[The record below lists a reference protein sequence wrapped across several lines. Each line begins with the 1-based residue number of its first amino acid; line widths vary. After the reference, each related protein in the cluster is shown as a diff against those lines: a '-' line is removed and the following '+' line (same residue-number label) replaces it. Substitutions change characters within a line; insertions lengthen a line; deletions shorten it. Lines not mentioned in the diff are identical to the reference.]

1 MKEPS
6 SLFTFDVF
14 DTLLTRI
21 WLRPIDVFLHM
32 EWLQGG
38 ASTDFST
45 RRRAAETR
53 VRNRVADGEATLEQ
67 IYDELA
73 LDLGWSS
80 EERQRVLSLELQ
92 CELLASRPIT
102 PMVDRIN
109 RLMGGAIPVA
119 CVSDF
124 YAPREFIQRLLA
136 QSGVAVSA
144 DRVFVSSDEQLT
156 KRSGA
161 LFERIRKA
169 HELPAGQICHT
180 GDHPFSDVTQARKA
194 GFKVE
199 PFFESVPSAT
209 ELSLASWGNS
219 TMERLLASAIA
230 GAARQA
236 RMSRTLEGQLGALWS
251 IATGVAGSLLFGY
264 VYWLL
269 NEARSQGIQRLYFLA
284 RDGQI
289 LLRIAQDIAREL
301 RLDFDLRYLYASR
314 RAWFLPSVAGGSNEE
329 HVAAILA
336 EESVSIADVLR
347 YLGISPDE
355 VRSTL
360 TAAGFAEETW
370 SRMMPSAGLRPV
382 LSQPPWD
389 SLIAARA
396 GREHALCLDYLTE
409 QGMLDATPKGIVD
422 VGWKGRLQ
430 IALAR
435 MLGDAGAVAPT
446 GFYMGLRQ
454 RPDPLISGDSRTYF
468 EGPDSLALNPSLV
481 ELFSA
486 ADHGTT
492 LGYEKQSDCSVRPVL
507 ADSPRASIEWGLETL
522 QDGVSAF
529 TASLLGSL
537 PLFDEHPDVLSSGMR
552 KAALLAASRLM
563 RRPSPREADVLGSFP
578 HAAGQFHSELAP
590 LAPRVPLRH
599 LMSGLLF
606 PDTLTRRTHWPQ
618 ATIVRSTQATR
629 LAIRLWETRVEELPR
644 MKKSIRC
651 ALKLQAV
658 AR

>member
-32 EWLQGG
+32 ERLQGG
-38 ASTDFST
+38 APADFSA

-53 VRNRVADGEATLEQ
+53 VRNRVADGEATLEL

-80 EERQRVLSLELQ
+80 EQRQRVLSLELR

-109 RLMGGAIPVA
+109 RLMGATIPVA
-119 CVSDF
+119 CICDF

-136 QSGVAVSA
+136 QSGVAVPA
-144 DRVFVSSDEQLT
+144 DRLFVSSDEQLT
-156 KRSGA
+156 KRTGA
-161 LFERIRKA
+161 LFELVRKA

-194 GFKVE
+194 GFKVQ
-199 PFFESVPSAT
+199 PFFESAPSVT
-209 ELSLASWGNS
+209 ELSLASWGN
-219 TMERLLASAIA
+219 TTRERLLASAIA

-236 RMSRTLEGQLGALWS
+236 RMSRALEGRPGTLWS
-251 IATGVAGSLLFGY
+251 IATGVAGPLLFGY

-269 NEARSQGIQRLYFLA
+269 HSARSLGLRRLYFLA

-301 RLDFDLRYLYASR
+301 RLDFELRYLYASR

-329 HVAAILA
+329 HIAAILT
-336 EESVSIADVLR
+336 EESVSIADVLH
-347 YLGISPDE
+347 YLEISPNK
-355 VRSTL
+355 VRSSL
-360 TAAGFAEETW
+360 TTAGFAEETW
-370 SRMMPSAGLRPV
+370 SQPIPSARLRPA

-396 GREHALCLDYLTE
+396 AREHALCLDYLTE

-430 IALAR
+430 IALAQ
-435 MLGDAGAVAPT
+435 MLGAAGAVAPT
-446 GFYMGLRQ
+446 GFYLGLRQ
-454 RPDPLISGDSRTYF
+454 RPNPLTSGDSRTYV

-492 LGYEKQSDCSVRPVL
+492 LGYERHSDRSVRPVL
-507 ADSPRASIEWGLETL
+507 AGSPRASIEWGLETL

-529 TASLLGSL
+529 TAGLLGSL
-537 PLFDEHPDVLSSGMR
+537 PLLDEHPDVLSSGIR
-552 KAALLAASRLM
+552 KAALLAAGRLV

-578 HAAGQFHSELAP
+578 HSAGQFHADLAP
-590 LAPRVPLRH
+590 LAPQVSLRH
-599 LMSGLLF
+599 LIGGLLC
-606 PDTLTRRTHWPQ
+606 PDSLTRRTHWPQ

-629 LAIRLWETRVEELPR
+629 LAIRLWETRVERLPR
-644 MKKSIRC
+644 MKKSIRR
-651 ALKLQAV
+651 ALKLQAA